1 MPDGRKGECG
11 GSISPRANIVKLI
24 KTVEDYYRIYPENPA
39 PQFGKLLSRFRKKI
53 FLYIL
58 NFTSL

>member
-24 KTVEDYYRIYPENPA
+24 KTVEDYYRIYPEYPA
-39 PQFGKLLSRFRKKI
+39 PQFGKLLSRFRKKYSCI
-53 FLYIL
+53 
-58 NFTSL
+58 S